1 MAQNEVLHQLLDSL
15 PQLLLGMRQIN
26 VDEMK
31 IMREMDQEDRRVS
44 MAEEQMSKILE
55 WGQDQQNQ
63 ATKLFQLDIKGRE
76 LPPKFKA
83 SLIDFTG
90 KQRKYE
96 SAYRKNL
103 GESKTWRDR
112 LSPERQTSEG
122 AFGANPLARAVT
134 KTFTGWGDEE
144 SARRKTKAEVG
155 YDRPEFDY
163 DQVPEDL
170 TLDQFTRISSH
181 PLFRNAFMS
190 DDLMKVLLQQQVMGG
205 GLGLMGGTT
214 GLQNPYGMGR

>member
-44 MAEEQMSKILE
+44 MNEEKQAKLLE

-63 ATKLFQLDIKGRE
+63 ATKLFQMDIKNRE

-96 SAYRKNL
+96 STYRKEL
-103 GESKTWRDR
+103 GKSKTWRDR
-112 LSPERQTSEG
+112 LT
-122 AFGANPLARAVT
+122 RAPISYMFDT
-134 KTFTGWGDEE
+134 QNLTGSRETDEE
-144 SARRKTKAEVG
+144 TARRRTKESLG
-155 YDRPEFDY
+155 YDRPEYDY
-163 DQVPEDL
+163 DQIPEEL
-170 TLDQFTRISSH
+170 TLDQFTRISSS
-181 PLFRNAFMS
+181 PLFRNAFIG
-190 DDLMKVLLQQQVMGG
+190 DDLMRVLLQQQVMGG

-214 GLQNPYGMGR
+214 GLQDPYGFGR

>member
-44 MAEEQMSKILE
+44 MAEEQMSKLLE

-63 ATKLFQLDIKGRE
+63 ATKLFQMDIKSRE

-103 GESKTWRDR
+103 GKSKTWRDR
-112 LSPERQTSEG
+112 LSPERQAGEG
-122 AFGANPLARAVT
+122 GYQVNPLARAVS
-134 KTFTGWGDEE
+134 KVFTGWGDEE
-144 SARRKTKAEVG
+144 SARRKTKKELG
-155 YDRPEFDY
+155 YDRPEYDY
-163 DQVPEDL
+163 DQIPEEL
-170 TLDQFTRISSH
+170 TLDQFTRISSS

-190 DDLMKVLLQQQVMGG
+190 DDLMKALLQQQVMGG

-214 GLQNPYGMGR
+214 GLQDPYGFGR

>member
-44 MAEEQMSKILE
+44 MNEEKQAKLLE

-63 ATKLFQLDIKGRE
+63 ATKLFQMDIKNRE

-103 GESKTWRDR
+103 GESKTWGDR
-112 LSPERQTSEG
+112 AKRLLMPKLGLMGGDFEPLSDER
-122 AFGANPLARAVT
+122 AARERT
-134 KTFTGWGDEE
+134 KKEL
-144 SARRKTKAEVG
+144 G
-155 YDRPEFDY
+155 YDRPEYDY
-163 DQVPEDL
+163 DQIPEEL
-170 TLDQFTRISSH
+170 TLDQFTRISSS
-181 PLFRNAFMS
+181 PLFRNAFIG
-190 DDLMKVLLQQQVMGG
+190 DDLMRVLLQQQVMGG

-214 GLQNPYGMGR
+214 GLQDPYGFGR

>member
-1 MAQNEVLHQLLDSL
+1 
-15 PQLLLGMRQIN
+15 MRW
-26 VDEMK
+26 
-31 IMREMDQEDRRVS
+31 
-44 MAEEQMSKILE
+44 L
-55 WGQDQQNQ
+55 
-63 ATKLFQLDIKGRE
+63 KLFSIR
-76 LPPKFKA
+76 KFV
-83 SLIDFTG
+83 
-90 KQRKYE
+90 YE
-96 SAYRKNL
+96 RIALGENPAIVSGIRKN
-103 GESKTWRDR
+103 
-112 LSPERQTSEG
+112 
-122 AFGANPLARAVT
+122 
-134 KTFTGWGDEE
+134 E